1 MNHVLCLSLLLLWY
15 GLSAISVCAGEN
27 PEFFKVKAV
36 LAAKSDIPP
45 VAKIAPY
52 REALAAYE
60 WTVQAGGSNAAV
72 TPGTT
77 LRVRHWVY
85 YDRVK
90 QSAADWPVGHT
101 TELCLEP
108 SEAHSEAQRFCVL
121 DTLPL
126 DVDAPVFFDVGQPL
140 AMPTEAAIVARA
152 AALTEAM
159 LAHRDKVR
167 LIALGDS
174 RTANGGPKGLDM
186 QPFYGGAAG
195 DRPLAYNLAA
205 AGSRVPSLEYKARQ
219 CAALLPALEWVVIN
233 VSPRIFTV
241 GMSGT
246 NVTVLGGP
254 PWPEKLGRPGKAAE
268 IPETRILADLP
279 SRTAPPLAAGD
290 FSLASWAIFE
300 GMVRELDRLGVNTM
314 LWTPPMLDRGTNDDF
329 APAGKYWGTLERL
342 RGLSRTYSH
351 CHLVDLM
358 AEHRDKFVDAD
369 FNDPDHLKRDTGGVK
384 LAKLLDGLRQTLAE
398 TEPAKRSAAMAAG
411 LPAITGETAVAAS
424 AAALP
429 AGLMTNRDKVR
440 LIALGD
446 SRAARGLDV
455 RRFFKGEAGSSAQ
468 AFNLAAAGS
477 SAPALEC
484 RARQCAAMLPALEW
498 AVINASPRM
507 FRVGVSTTNVT
518 MLAGSPWPVKLGEAG
533 SGAISETR
541 LVATLPSRTAPAL
554 TAADFSMESWSV
566 FEGTIRELNRLG
578 VKTLVWT
585 PPMRDRATSDDF
597 SPAGTYPGFLDRLR
611 GLSHTYNGCYVVDVM
626 VEHRDRFADE
636 DFADQDHLNATGAAK
651 LGKLL
656 DEFREAPTWAHR
668 LKISDTTP
676 GRRWTALRHGTPL
689 YLDYPGRSFDF
700 VPRALL
706 DLPFLQGKLNDRG
719 HRGPVVFSFR
729 VDRPVR
735 VYVIGYEDSLK
746 GYDWIMRDFKATSF
760 YMGYRVVRTRED
772 WVVRAREY
780 PAGTITFGPDS
791 GTVDLRMMYTVAV
804 EPLD

>member
-1 MNHVLCLSLLLLWY
+1 MKRVRILGIVAATAALTLSLT
-15 GLSAISVCAGEN
+15 AAEN
-27 PEFFKVKAV
+27 PEFLKVKAV

-52 REALAAYE
+52 REALAVYE
-60 WTVQAGGSNAAV
+60 WAVQSGGSGSTV
-72 TPGTT
+72 TSGKK
-77 LRVRHWVY
+77 LRVQHWVY
-85 YDRVK
+85 YDNVK
-90 QSAADWPVGHT
+90 QSAADWPVGHA
-101 TELCLEP
+101 TELRIER

-126 DVDAPVFFDVGQPL
+126 DVDMPVFFDVGQRL
-140 AMPTEAAIVARA
+140 AMPTEAAIVARTA
-152 AALTEAM
+152 GLTEAM
-159 LAHRDKVR
+159 LVHRDKVR

-174 RTANGGPKGLDM
+174 RTARGLDM
-186 QPFYGGAAG
+186 EPFYGGAAR
-195 DRPLAYNLAA
+195 DRPLAFNLAA

-233 VSPRIFTV
+233 VSPRIFAV
-241 GMSGT
+241 GMSSAS
-246 NVTVLGGP
+246 VSVLGGP

-279 SRTAPPLAAGD
+279 SRTAPPLTAFD
-290 FSLASWAIFE
+290 FSLPSWAIFE

-314 LWTPPMLDRGTNDDF
+314 LWTPPMRDRGTNDDF
-329 APAGKYWGTLERL
+329 SSAGKYWGTLERL

-358 AEHRDKFVDAD
+358 AEHRDKLVDAD
-369 FNDPDHLKRDTGGVK
+369 FADNDHLNRDTGGVK
-384 LAKLLDGLRQTLAE
+384 LAKLLDGLRQTLAG
-398 TEPAKRSAAMAAG
+398 PAPVKRSAAMAAG
-411 LPAITGETAVAAS
+411 PPAIAGKTAVAAS
-424 AAALP
+424 VAALP
-429 AGLMTNRDKVR
+429 AGLMANRDKVR

-446 SRAARGLDV
+446 SRTARGLDV
-455 RRFFKGEAGSSAQ
+455 RRFFDGEAGSSAQ

-477 SAPALEC
+477 RAPALEY

-518 MLAGSPWPVKLGEAG
+518 IPAGSPWPVKLGEVG
-533 SGAISETR
+533 SGAIPETR

-585 PPMRDRATSDDF
+585 PPMRDRSADDRF
-597 SPAGTYPGFLDRLR
+597 PSADTYPGFLDRLR
-611 GLSHTYNGCYVVDVM
+611 GLSHTYNGCYVVDLM
-626 VEHRDRFADE
+626 AEFRGRFVDA

-651 LGKLL
+651 LGKAL

-676 GRRWTALRHGTPL
+676 GRQWTALRHGTSL

-706 DLPFLQGKLNDRG
+706 DLPFLQGKLGDRG

-746 GYDWIMRDFKATSF
+746 GYDWIMRDFKTTSF
-760 YMGYRVVRTRED
+760 YMGYRVVRTGDD
-772 WVVRAREY
+772 WVVRARDY